1 MYKSHYQFTTS
12 LLFNV
17 LILIHSIE
25 ADVILA
31 RFVCKTYIYKLDKF
45 IKLYKYRASNC
56 YLIMEIIVV
65 DKTQFLNWYQ
75 GDAEPI
81 SIALLNK
88 SPTFPLPCIIIR
100 PGLSP
105 FQNNQHPPI
114 SLQNCLGT
122 TLCTVINQGLICQTP
137 WINSSHR
144 DTLQFKICGWD
155 LRLIPVT
162 FNGTK
167 FFFFFLSKSVLPN
180 FKTSGP

>member
-1 MYKSHYQFTTS
+1 MSNDLLIEFHQVFDFKELSLIILLVYNTVDWVYKSHYQFTTS

-114 SLQNCLGT
+114 SLPNCLVIS
-122 TLCTVINQGLICQTP
+122 LCTVINQGLIC
-137 WINSSHR
+137 
-144 DTLQFKICGWD
+144 
-155 LRLIPVT
+155 
-162 FNGTK
+162 
-167 FFFFFLSKSVLPN
+167 
-180 FKTSGP
+180 